1 MNLCPPIFK
10 KNLDRQAVV
19 VHTFNPSS
27 WGTEVGRSLVSL
39 RPAWSTEQDLGTARA
54 NNGILSQKT
63 KQNKT
68 SKQQQQQQQKTQNNS
83 QMNKKP

>member
-68 SKQQQQQQQKTQNNS
+68 SKKQQQQKTQNNS

>member
-39 RPAWSTEQDLGTARA
+39 RPAWSTEQDLGTPRA

-68 SKQQQQQQQKTQNNS
+68 SKKQQQQKTQNNS